1 MEGKYTKAGTIIG
14 GIGLIITIVVTI
26 ISFVPKTSNDLSGEW
41 LMTST
46 IEKADLKDYI
56 GAEVEWKMYITEC
69 DNKIKGS
76 AEKIKINGEDLDYSQ
91 RTSLE
96 FEGIIEDN
104 NKLVVNYIEN
114 GKRRKTNGIIKATFS
129 KDNFEGVF
137 SQTASSANGKI
148 KAEKI
153 IPN

>member
-1 MEGKYTKAGTIIG
+1 
-14 GIGLIITIVVTI
+14 
-26 ISFVPKTSNDLSGEW
+26 
-41 LMTST
+41 MTST